1 MQILTKS
8 QISQDSGEIE
18 RTGQGM
24 VVRSDGNE
32 LVPRKEIFSK
42 ETFVAVSKML
52 QVAFP
57 AINREWLA
65 LLSSVLKEEG
75 YSDQDLKKAVMKVI
89 KEEMYNHQAPAIGK
103 FCSQVNKVKLYTFWD
118 IEILVHQ
125 GKDVWAN
132 YGFVHRGKKGAMFA
146 KRADMERYGIEELKP
161 TQLYASTATQ
171 SNDQG

>member
-57 AINREWLA
+57 VINREWLA
-65 LLSSVLKEEG
+65 LLSTVLKEEG

-89 KEEMYNHQAPAIGK
+89 REETFNQSAPAIGK
-103 FCSQVNKVKLYTFWD
+103 FCNQVSRVKLYTSHD
-118 IEILVHQ
+118 IDVLVHQ
-125 GKDVWAN
+125 GKDVYKN
-132 YGFVHRGKKGAMFA
+132 FGMVHRGKNGVLFA
-146 KRADMERYGIEELKP
+146 KRADMEKHGIEEIP
-161 TQLYASTATQ
+161 ATQLYASTATQ